1 MLQNYKTASLS
12 KIKSEFK
19 GMQEINETRPN
30 KGCGSKSAYLQIL
43 VILWKYTEFASAPF
57 SIIDKIVS
65 NNGYRGKMPY
75 ANSNLEMRSFL
86 KI

>member
-19 GMQEINETRPN
+19 GMQEINETRP
-30 KGCGSKSAYLQIL
+30 
-43 VILWKYTEFASAPF
+43 
-57 SIIDKIVS
+57 IDKTVS

-75 ANSNLEMRSFL
+75 ANSNQEMQSYL

>member
-30 KGCGSKSAYLQIL
+30 SL
-43 VILWKYTEFASAPF
+43 
-57 SIIDKIVS
+57 IDTIVS
-65 NNGYRGKMPY
+65 NNGYIGKMPD
-75 ANSNLEMRSFL
+75 AIVSKNMIDLTIRGF
-86 KI
+86 